1 MIRCFIAVDIP
12 EDVRAL
18 IGGVVEKVKGKIG
31 AGGVRWVPVGN
42 IHLTLKFLGSVEER
56 SLPEIERRLS
66 DICANSGPF
75 SVAARG
81 TGVFPGPKHPSVLWV
96 GVDESE
102 ALNRLYREV
111 DEAMAGLGFEKEG
124 RKFSPHLTIGR
135 AIARAVARVKD
146 RRDAVPAAGELA
158 TFRDLFFGSINIEEI
173 LLMKS
178 VLGPS
183 GVQYSKLAGFR
194 LGRAKKE
201 EV

>member
-12 EDVRAL
+12 EDIREA
-18 IGGVVEKVKGKIG
+18 INGVVEKVKDKGG
-31 AGGVRWVPVGN
+31 SGGVRWVPVEN
-42 IHLTLKFLGSVEER
+42 IHLTLKFLGHVEER

-66 DICANSGPF
+66 DICMNTGPF
-75 SVAARG
+75 SVAVRG
-81 TGVFPGPKHPSVLWV
+81 TGAFPGPKHPSVLWV
-96 GVDESE
+96 GMDESE
-102 ALNRLYREV
+102 ELNRLYREI

-135 AIARAVARVKD
+135 AIARVKD

-183 GVQYSKLAGFR
+183 GAQYSKLAGFR
-194 LGRAKKE
+194 LGREKKE